1 MKKVFNEFTI
11 ALLLLTAITGV
22 MFISCSDD
30 EDDKRY
36 SQNTETS
43 TDIGIDSV
51 DVAHGVIPNWED
63 SSVTE
68 YNYKTMPLNYYLAGI
83 WDEIS
88 TGSWSEDSNEYGW
101 EKPSPADDTSAL
113 ILSPTL
119 IISYCWRH
127 EVNWNYT
134 IINDDYI
141 DIDFNTGRN
150 DHFKTHIIRISE
162 NEMIFSAWVPCMYQL
177 SNVPSVKFR
186 RSGK

>member
-43 TDIGIDSV
+43 
-51 DVAHGVIPNWED
+51 IPNWED
-63 SSVTE
+63 STVTE